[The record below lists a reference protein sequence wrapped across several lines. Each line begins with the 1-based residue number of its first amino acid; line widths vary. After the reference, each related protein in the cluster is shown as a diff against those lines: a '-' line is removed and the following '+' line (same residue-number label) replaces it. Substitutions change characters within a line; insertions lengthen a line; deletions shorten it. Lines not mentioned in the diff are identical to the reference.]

1 MSAREA
7 VGHAHTGDRRA
18 AIAAVGQA
26 HQWLDHGRRGDEP
39 FWLDFWRPA
48 DLAWHG
54 TRVALA
60 TRQGKYAEVAARTAL
75 ASVDATSFPRNH
87 TAYGA
92 GLGSVLT
99 QRGQLDEAISV
110 TSEAIHAVHAVR
122 GSGWT
127 VASLH
132 HTIDLLGQQN
142 YALAKAFATAA
153 RRLLPS
159 VR

>member
-1 MSAREA
+1 
-7 VGHAHTGDRRA
+7 
-18 AIAAVGQA
+18 
-26 HQWLDHGRRGDEP
+26 
-39 FWLDFWRPA
+39 
-48 DLAWHG
+48 
-54 TRVALA
+54 LA